1 MLGRGQGLDQP
12 RNCVLDSPFGGSR
25 QCTSALAQG
34 DHDAAPVLGGALAAH
49 QSFGLQAAQ
58 RGGHRARVHVH
69 ELGKATGADGGAV
82 CEAAEDEPLLCSDAE
97 LPIHA
102 GRQALERVVE
112 APQLSQELERVT
124 ERRLSGIWTLGINH
138 EAP

>member
-1 MLGRGQGLDQP
+1 MLYGP
-12 RNCVLDSPFGGSR
+12 SGGAVER
-25 QCTSALAQG
+25 AAPIG
-34 DHDAAPVLGGALAAH
+34 ERDHDAAPVLGGALAAH

-58 RGGHRARVHVH
+58 RRGHRARVHVH
-69 ELGKATGADGGAV
+69 ELGEATGADGGAV

-97 LPIHA
+97 LPLHA
-102 GRQALERVVE
+102 RRQALERVVE